1 MAKNNGM
8 SILGLFL
15 IIALL
20 GLNVYQWMNNSKM
33 KTKLNAKNTEYLE
46 LDQINTELNFNYE
59 AKLEELE
66 KLRGDNQDLNT
77 KIDAQKEELA
87 KQKRKVTSLIWTEK
101 ELGKARQAMADLN
114 SQANNYIA
122 EISKLKKDNEMLQN
136 QNTELNQ
143 KNESL
148 TEEVAVNKERI
159 SDLDSARSLL
169 VSQTEELS
177 AENSG
182 LSSQVDMAEA
192 IKINYIDAQGYDV
205 DDDGSV
211 KAKKRAKK
219 VEMLRSCF
227 TTETNLVTQPGEE
240 EFFVTYIA
248 PSGEVLWVEDLGS
261 GTLKNKLNGETV
273 RYTASGTVDYNN
285 EDLKAC
291 LDWRPNFKLT
301 KGTYQVEIYNN
312 GFQVGKGSFALK

>member
-20 GLNVYQWMNNSKM
+20 GLNAYQWMTNSKM
-33 KTKLNAKNTEYLE
+33 KTQLTKKNTEYIE
-46 LDQINTELNFNYE
+46 LDQVNTELNFNYE

-66 KLRGDNQDLNT
+66 KLRGDNQELNT

-122 EISKLKKDNEMLQN
+122 EISKLKKENELLQN
-136 QNTELNQ
+136 QNTELNEQ
-143 KNESL
+143 NESL
-148 TEEVAVNKERI
+148 NQEVAVNKERI
-159 SDLDSARSLL
+159 SSLDEARSVL
-169 VSQTEELS
+169 VSQTEQLNE
-177 AENSG
+177 ENTS
-182 LSSQVDMAEA
+182 LATQVDMAEA

-205 DDDGSV
+205 KDDGSV
-211 KAKKRAKK
+211 KARSRAKR
-219 VEMLRSCF
+219 VELLRSCF
-227 TTETNLVTQPGEE
+227 TTETNLVTPAGEE

-248 PSGEVLWVEDLGS
+248 PSGETLWVEDLGS
-261 GTLKNKLNGETV
+261 GTIKDKLTGKKV
-273 RYTASGTVDYNN
+273 RYTASGTVDYKN

-291 LDWRPNFKLT
+291 LDWRPNFKLA

-312 GFQVGKGSFALK
+312 GFQVGKGSFDLK